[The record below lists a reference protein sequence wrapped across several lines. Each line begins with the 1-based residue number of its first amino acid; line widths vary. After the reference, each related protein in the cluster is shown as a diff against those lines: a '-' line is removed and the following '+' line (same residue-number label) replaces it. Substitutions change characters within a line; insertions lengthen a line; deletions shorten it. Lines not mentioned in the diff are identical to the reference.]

1 MKTMHSNNNYGKQG
15 ISMVWPLILT
25 FCRDSLGRS
34 KSKEM
39 KGEKWIVAAILV
51 QAIFSKKAK
60 K

>member
-1 MKTMHSNNNYGKQG
+1 
-15 ISMVWPLILT
+15 MVWPLILT